1 MRSRFDEQLAL
12 LNKEMIEMGALCEE
26 VIALA
31 SKALT
36 EADPELAQRV
46 APLDAEIDQK
56 ERNIESLCLKLLLQ
70 QQPVA
75 RDLRQISAALKMIT
89 DMERIG
95 DQAEDIAEI
104 IQFLAGRSAENDDL
118 LREMALSTI
127 HMVTKVLTP
136 TSSMI
141 QCWQRRSSPRT
152 MSWTTPSTRSSAG

>member
-70 QQPVA
+70 QQPGTFLYINPHVPVPSA
-75 RDLRQISAALKMIT
+75 YPKGQSPFQWSRRQ
-89 DMERIG
+89 
-95 DQAEDIAEI
+95 
-104 IQFLAGRSAENDDL
+104 
-118 LREMALSTI
+118 
-127 HMVTKVLTP
+127 
-136 TSSMI
+136 
-141 QCWQRRSSPRT
+141 
-152 MSWTTPSTRSSAG
+152 